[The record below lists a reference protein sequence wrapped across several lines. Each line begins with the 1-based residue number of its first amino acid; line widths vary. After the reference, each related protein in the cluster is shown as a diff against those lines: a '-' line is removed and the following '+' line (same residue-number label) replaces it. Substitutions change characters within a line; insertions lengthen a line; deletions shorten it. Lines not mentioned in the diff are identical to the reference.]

1 MAVISGQKKKKKINC
16 KFKLEP
22 IPIKYLRFF
31 VKMYCKNVLYMN
43 KTFIKIFYI
52 RINHVIFFFIFKIPL
67 IILM

>member
-1 MAVISGQKKKKKINC
+1 MVVISGQKKKKKINC

-22 IPIKYLRFF
+22 ISIKYLRFF

-52 RINHVIFFFIFKIPL
+52 
-67 IILM
+67 